1 MSTVISPRRLAL
13 LAALC
18 SALSVISYAQTAQ
31 VTGRINDAAQA
42 IVPGAAVTVTNLDT
56 GIERTTTTNDEGYF
70 TVPLL
75 PRGNYKVGVSKP
87 GFKPVA
93 RTGVNLDEGQVLR
106 LDLQLET
113 GEVQDAVEITG
124 AAPLLEAATPTMS
137 TVIPNEKITQL
148 PLLNRNIITL
158 AALAPTVRPV
168 GAFGGLPVSSFDG
181 ARMSIGGGPPSSNNL
196 MIDGV
201 SAENFTSGGLN
212 VFLSVDATEEF
223 RIVTRNPSA
232 EYGRTGGGVV
242 NIVSKSGTNE
252 WHGSAYEFHRNR
264 ALNAANFFFNRN
276 RRPDALGNLP
286 KKPQF
291 TLNQWGA
298 TLGGPVVKNKTF
310 FFFNYEG
317 FELRETQQAIRT
329 VPTALQRQ
337 GDFRGTLDAQGRQV
351 MIYDPATTRPNP
363 AGAGFIRDVISCNGV
378 QNVICPNRIH
388 PVAKALLDFYP
399 QPNQPGVAG
408 TGANN
413 FFGLVGV
420 PQNKRIYGIKLDHNF
435 TASRR
440 LSGRYTYDDTFRG
453 DPNFFAN
460 DAEPNESALPFRR
473 DSVALNYTDALSSTI
488 VMEMKAGLNRY
499 APNRITRS
507 LGFDL
512 TKLGF
517 NSAVNNLVQLR
528 QFPRFNI
535 SDVNVIGASQ
545 GDQLIQANNAY
556 TFGAA
561 ATQTLGKQTLKY
573 GVEQRIYQLNN
584 SQLAVPVLDFSFSRA
599 FTQGPTPN
607 ATGANVGYGLA
618 TFLLGHPTAGAVS
631 RFASSTYTVKN
642 TGLYLQDDY
651 KITPKLT
658 LNLGLR
664 WEYEGPLTDRY
675 DAIAN
680 FDPTLATQVGNVPVR
695 GGLIY
700 PNKDSLSRGHREASY
715 KDFQPRLGFAYQLF
729 EKTVVRGGYGIYYLP
744 STGNFV
750 TLGRTGFDQTTPLI
764 ATDAGVNGGFSPVAN
779 LTNPFPGGALAPTGN
794 TGGPT
799 TGVGTGVSANLRTM
813 GRGYSQQA
821 NFNVQH
827 ELPGQ
832 FLVEVG
838 YAMNRGVG
846 LPANRTYD
854 YLPFAVRQR
863 FTRAELEQQV
873 PNPFF
878 GIIRTG
884 GLSNATVQRQTLLDT
899 YPQYLGAAGLDSWAS
914 SIYHAMTVKVERR
927 FTRGFSVLAS
937 YTWSKLIDDNLG
949 NGANGFTDGGNEGVQ
964 DWDNL
969 RAERSISSNDLPHR
983 FVLTALYDLPFGKE
997 GHPVYRAIVGGWQLN
1012 GILTLQSGNP
1022 IGVTVGAGGRFL
1034 AGSRPNLVGDPD
1046 PGSSRSIDN
1055 WLVKTPGA
1063 AFDYPAE
1070 RTPGNGP
1077 RNLSNYRTDGL
1088 STLDLAMHKN
1098 FSITERFRLQFR
1110 AEAFNFTNTPTFGQ
1124 PGTGFGNANFG
1135 VITSTVTQARQ
1146 VQLGLKLL
1154 F

>member
-1 MSTVISPRRLAL
+1 MPTGLSFHQAALRISLGVGLFLILA
-13 LAALC
+13 LAAL
-18 SALSVISYAQTAQ
+18 AQTAQ
-31 VTGRINDAAQA
+31 ITGRISDANQA
-42 IVPGAAVTVTNLDT
+42 IVPGATVIITNLDT
-56 GIERTTTTNDEGYF
+56 GIERASASNDEGYF
-70 TVPLL
+70 TVPAL
-75 PRGNYKVGVSKP
+75 PRGSYKLTANKA
-87 GFKPVA
+87 GFKTTT

-106 LDLQLET
+106 LDLQLEP
-113 GEVQDAVEITG
+113 GEVKEAVEITG

-252 WHGSAYEFHRNR
+252 WHGSAYNFHRNR

-286 KKPQF
+286 NKPQF

-298 TLGGPVVKNKTF
+298 TVGGPVIKNKTF

-329 VPTALQRQ
+329 VPTVLQRQ

-351 MIYDPATTRPNP
+351 VIYDPATTRPGAT
-363 AGAGFIRDVISCNGV
+363 AGSFVRDIVSCNGV
-378 QNVICPNRIH
+378 PNVICANRIN
-388 PVAKALLDFYP
+388 PVARALLAFYP
-399 QPNQPGVAG
+399 LPNQPGTIA
-408 TGANN
+408 GANN
-413 FFGLVGV
+413 FFGLIGV
-420 PQNKRIYGIKLDHNF
+420 PQSKRIYGIKLDHNF
-435 TASRR
+435 TATRR

-453 DPNFFAN
+453 DPNFFN
-460 DAEPNESALPFRR
+460 NEAEPNESALPFRR
-473 DSVALNYTDALSSTI
+473 DSIALNYTDALSASI
-488 VMEMKAGLNRY
+488 VLEAKAGLNRY
-499 APNRITRS
+499 APARITRS
-507 LGFDL
+507 IGFDM
-512 TKLGF
+512 TQLGF
-517 NSAVNNLVQLR
+517 NSAVNSLVQLQ

-561 ATQTLGKQTLKY
+561 ITQTLTRHTLKY
-573 GVEQRIYQLNN
+573 GWEQRIYQLNN
-584 SQLAVPVLDFSFSRA
+584 SQLAVPVLDFSFGRG
-599 FTQGPTPN
+599 FTQGPSPN
-607 ATGANVGYGLA
+607 ATGTNVGYGLA
-618 TFLLGHPTAGAVS
+618 TFLLGNPTAGAVS
-631 RFASSTYTVKN
+631 RFAFSTYTVKS
-642 TGLYLQDDY
+642 TGLYLQDDF
-651 KITPKLT
+651 KLTPKLT

-664 WEYEGPLTDRY
+664 WEYEGGLTDRF

-680 FDPTLATQVGNVPVR
+680 FDPTLQTTVGNVPVR
-695 GGLIY
+695 GGLVY
-700 PNKDSLSRGHREASY
+700 PGTNGLSRGHRDASY

-729 EKTVVRGGYGIYYLP
+729 QKTVVRGGYGIYYLP

-764 ATDAGVNGGFSPVAN
+764 TGDAAINGGFSPTAD
-779 LTNPFPGGALAPTGN
+779 LTNPFPSGAIPAVGN

-799 TGVGTGVSANLRTM
+799 TGVGTGIAANLRTL

-821 NFNVQH
+821 NFNLQH
-827 ELPGQ
+827 ELPKQ
-832 FLVEVG
+832 VLIEIG

-854 YLPFAVRQR
+854 YLPFSVRQR
-863 FTRAELEQQV
+863 FTTAELQQAV
-873 PNPFF
+873 ANPFF
-878 GIIRTG
+878 GTIRTG
-884 GLSNATVQRQTLLDT
+884 TLSNATVQRQNLLDT
-899 YPQYLGAAGLDSWAS
+899 YPQFLGASGLDSWAS
-914 SIYHAMTVKVERR
+914 SIYHALTVKVERR
-927 FTRGFSVLAS
+927 FTRGFSVLMA

-949 NGANGFTDGGNEGVQ
+949 NGANGFVDGGNEGVQ

-983 FVLTALYDLPFGKE
+983 FVLSSLYDLPFGRS
-997 GHPVYRAIVGGWQLN
+997 GPGFYRALVGGWQLN

-1022 IGVTVGAGGRFL
+1022 IGVTVGAGGRPF
-1034 AGSRPNLVGDPD
+1034 AGSRPNLIGDPE
-1046 PGSSRSIDN
+1046 PANRSIDGWFN
-1055 WLVKTPGA
+1055 IA
-1063 AFDYPAE
+1063 AFELPAE
-1070 RTPGNGP
+1070 RTPGTGP

-1088 STLDLAMHKN
+1088 ITLDLAMHKN
-1098 FSITERFRLQFR
+1098 FRITERFRLQFR

-1124 PGTGFGNANFG
+1124 PGTGFGSANFG
-1135 VITSTVTQARQ
+1135 IITGTVTQARQ

>member
-1 MSTVISPRRLAL
+1 
-13 LAALC
+13 
-18 SALSVISYAQTAQ
+18 
-31 VTGRINDAAQA
+31 
-42 IVPGAAVTVTNLDT
+42 VTVANVDT
-56 GIERTTTTNDEGYF
+56 GIERTATSNDEGYF
-70 TVPLL
+70 TVPSL
-75 PRGNYKVGVSKP
+75 PRGNYRISASKT
-87 GFKPVA
+87 GFKTTA

-106 LDLQLET
+106 LDLQLEL
-113 GEVQDAVEITG
+113 GEVKEAIEISG
-124 AAPLLEAATPTMS
+124 AAPLLESATPTMS
-137 TVIPNEKITQL
+137 TVISNQKITQL

-276 RRPDALGNLP
+276 RTRDALGNLP

-329 VPTALQRQ
+329 VPTTLQRQ
-337 GDFRGTLDAQGRQV
+337 GDFRGTLDAQGRQI
-351 MIYDPATTRPNP
+351 MIYDPATTRPGAT
-363 AGAGFIRDVISCNGV
+363 AGTFVRDVVSCNGV
-378 QNVICPNRIH
+378 QNVICANRIS
-388 PVAKALLDFYP
+388 PVAQAVLGFYP
-399 QPNQPGVAG
+399 QSNQAG
-408 TGANN
+408 NIAGANN

-420 PQNKRIYGIKLDHNF
+420 PQSKRIYGIKLDHNF
-435 TASRR
+435 TGTRR

-453 DPNFFAN
+453 DPNFFGN
-460 DAEPNESALPFRR
+460 EAEPNESALPFRR
-473 DSVALNYTDALSSTI
+473 DSIALNYSDALSSSL
-488 VMEMKAGLNRY
+488 VVEAKAGLNRY

-507 LGFDL
+507 IGFDM

-517 NSAVNNLVQLR
+517 NPSVNNLVQLR
-528 QFPRFNI
+528 QFPRLNI

-556 TFGAA
+556 TFGVA
-561 ATQTLGKQTLKY
+561 ATQTLTKHTLKY
-573 GVEQRIYQLNN
+573 GWEQRIYQLNN
-584 SQLAVPVLDFSFSRA
+584 SQLAVPVLDFTFNRS
-599 FTQGPTPN
+599 FTQGPSPN
-607 ATGANVGYGLA
+607 ATGTNLGYGLA
-618 TFLLGHPTAGAVS
+618 TFLLGAPTAGAVS
-631 RFASSTYTVKN
+631 RFALSTYTVKN

-651 KITPKLT
+651 KLTQKLT

-664 WEYEGPLTDRY
+664 WEYEGGMTDRF

-680 FDPTLATQVGNVPVR
+680 FDPTLQTQVGATPVR

-700 PNKDSLSRGHREASY
+700 PGVNGLSRGHRDASY
-715 KDFQPRLGFAYQLF
+715 KEFQPRLGFAYQWLS
-729 EKTVVRGGYGIYYLP
+729 KTVVRGGYGIYFLP

-750 TLGRTGFDQTTPLI
+750 TLGRTGFDQTTSLI
-764 ATDAGVNGGFSPVAN
+764 ATDAAVNGGFSPVAN
-779 LTNPFPGGALAPTGN
+779 LVNPFPDGAIPAVGN
-794 TGGPT
+794 AGGPT
-799 TGVGTGVSANLRTM
+799 TGVGTSISANLRTM

-821 NFNVQH
+821 NFNIQH
-827 ELPGQ
+827 ELPKQ
-832 FLVEVG
+832 VLVEIG

-854 YLPFAVRQR
+854 YLPFSVRQGL
-863 FTRAELEQQV
+863 TTAELQQAV
-873 PNPFF
+873 ANPFF
-878 GIIRTG
+878 GTIRAG
-884 GLSNATVQRQTLLDT
+884 GLSAATVQRQNLLDT
-899 YPQYLGAAGLDSWAS
+899 YPQYLGGGGLDSWAS

-927 FTRGFSVLAS
+927 FTRGFSVLAA

-949 NGANGFTDGGNEGVQ
+949 NGANAFVDGGSDGVQ

-983 FVLTALYDLPFGKE
+983 FVLSSMYDLPFGKT
-997 GHPVYRAIVGGWQLN
+997 GPGFYRALVGGWQLN

-1022 IGVTVGAGGRFL
+1022 IGVTVGAGGRPF
-1034 AGSRPNLVGDPD
+1034 AGSRPNLIGDPKA
-1046 PGSSRSIDN
+1046 SNRTIDGWFN
-1055 WLVKTPGA
+1055 AA
-1063 AFDYPAE
+1063 AFELPAE
-1070 RTPGNGP
+1070 RTAGTGP

-1088 STLDLAMHKN
+1088 ATLDLSLNKSFA
-1098 FSITERFRLQFR
+1098 ITERFRLQFR

-1124 PGTGFGNANFG
+1124 PGTGFGSPTFG
-1135 VITSTVTQARQ
+1135 VITTTATAARQ